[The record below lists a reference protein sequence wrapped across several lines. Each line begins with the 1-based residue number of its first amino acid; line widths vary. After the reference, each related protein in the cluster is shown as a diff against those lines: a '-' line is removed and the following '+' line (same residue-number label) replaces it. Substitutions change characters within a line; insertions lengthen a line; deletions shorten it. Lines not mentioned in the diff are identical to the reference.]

1 MSGFAPPHLRLIA
14 RLCSGRL
21 TLRLPTRLGSRFG
34 ATGLGARL
42 DSTRLFAARFGAW
55 LDAAGLFAPWLD
67 LSRLALPW
75 LNLPWLSATRL
86 IARRQYHRPL
96 AAIGLIRVI
105 RVIRVLRVL
114 RVLRML
120 GMIRMVRMLA
130 TPVATTVVAIIA
142 RLLRVSR
149 LTRVAGP
156 LWAIA
161 HVRRRNDATAAD
173 VAAGHATARIVVCW
187 TLTLARDEF
196 LTRRPAAT
204 PILEDETGLRAERP
218 HEHDPRTAVAAI

>member
-1 MSGFAPPHLRLIA
+1 MPAIAQQVGRGAMSEQAAATNDA
-14 RLCSGRL
+14 RASSCREREEPKL
-21 TLRLPTRLGSRFG
+21 TRPT
-34 ATGLGARL
+34 
-42 DSTRLFAARFGAW
+42 
-55 LDAAGLFAPWLD
+55 AGDYDRA
-67 LSRLALPW
+67 
-75 LNLPWLSATRL
+75 
-86 IARRQYHRPL
+86 L

-105 RVIRVLRVL
+105 RVIRMIRVVRMLRV
-114 RVLRML
+114 L

-204 PILEDETGLRAERP
+204 PILEDETGRRAERP
-218 HEHDPRTAVAAI
+218 HEHDPRTAVAAVG